1 LFVQKVQTLFA
12 FKTKQLQ
19 HHIILRGTIM
29 IIMPAFQ
36 GFTLALSMII
46 PIGSQNSMLLSQGIN
61 KNYHLMTAGLFIIYD
76 AILISLGVLGG
87 SLILS
92 SNDTLFNLLTWGGI
106 AFLLGYGAMSFKTA
120 FARIKANNSNMVN
133 QKSIKVVILTSLI
146 VTFLNPHAY
155 IDTVMVIG
163 SVGGQF
169 TGDAKIYF
177 LIGAISGSIV
187 WFSSLALGAAKLSVQ
202 LSKPKVKRIIDFS
215 IGLVMWFIAW
225 SLLMTWLAR

>member
-1 LFVQKVQTLFA
+1 
-12 FKTKQLQ
+12 
-19 HHIILRGTIM
+19 M
-29 IIMPAFQ
+29 IINAAIQ
-36 GFTLALSMII
+36 GFILTLSMII

-61 KNYHLMTAGLFIIYD
+61 KNHHLMTAGLFMLYD
-76 AILISLGVLGG
+76 AMMISLGVLGG

-92 SNDTLFNLLTWGGI
+92 SNDTLFTLLTWGGI
-106 AFLLGYGAMSFKTA
+106 AFLLCYGAMSFKAA
-120 FARIKANNSNMVN
+120 FLGVKSETNNIVN
-133 QKSIKVVILTSLI
+133 KKSMKVVFLTTLV

-163 SVGGQF
+163 SVGGQYNDN
-169 TGDAKIYF
+169 TKIYF

-187 WFSSLALGAAKLSVQ
+187 WFSTLALGAARLSVQ
-202 LSKPKVKRIIDFS
+202 LSRPKVRAAIDLS